1 MGRVRYG
8 GVPSTQSTFQ
18 VGQLA
23 VGMTAATF
31 GVGDLNSGV
40 RLNPTGEDN
49 IFIGGSGLTTT
60 TGYILDSEVFIDIDN
75 LEKIYVMADAEGST
89 LSFIAS

>member
-1 MGRVRYG
+1 MGRSRYG
-8 GVPSTQSTFQ
+8 GVPSTQAVFQ
-18 VGQLA
+18 VGQIS

-49 IFIGGSGLTTT
+49 IFIGGSGLSTTN
-60 TGYILDSEVFIDIDN
+60 GYILDSEVFIDIDS

>member
-18 VGQLA
+18 VGQL
-23 VGMTAATF
+23 
-31 GVGDLNSGV
+31 GDLNSGV

-49 IFIGGSGLTTT
+49 IFIGGSGLSTTN
-60 TGYILDSEVFIDIDN
+60 GYILDSEVFIDIDS